1 MSLTEIILSVLI
13 SGLILF
19 GSFLIFAGVLGVIR
33 FPDVFC
39 RMHAAT
45 KGPTLGIMLIMI
57 ASIIFYATAGGHE
70 GSFYTRNILI
80 IVFIVCT
87 NPVGAHMLSK
97 NAYKS
102 GVPMWEGSVQDDW
115 EGKY

>member
-1 MSLTEIILSVLI
+1 MSLIEIILSILI
-13 SGLILF
+13 SMLILF
-19 GSFLIFAGVLGVIR
+19 GSFLIFTGILGIVR
-33 FPDVFC
+33 LPDVFC

-45 KGPTLGIMLIMI
+45 KGPTLGIMLIML

-80 IVFIVCT
+80 ILFILFT

-102 GVPMWEGSVQDDW
+102 GVPMWEKSVRDDW
-115 EGKY
+115 EDRY